1 MMGMETNLINRRR
14 EEVSQEITRL
24 QKQLAEMEKELV
36 ELDTAERVISRLSGA
51 ERGTP
56 GAADEH
62 EPETPPVG
70 KPEGIPTM
78 PEMITEA
85 LTAAGP
91 GIGVRPKQ
99 IRNWIA
105 RTYWS
110 GVRGEN
116 VSSILW
122 RMWKRGELGKGGGHY
137 RLPLKEETVDA
148 SPNKETSTASLFQPD
163 AQGREAGP
171 GGGT

>member
-1 MMGMETNLINRRR
+1 METNLIHRRR

-24 QKQLAEMEKELV
+24 HKLLAEMEKELV
-36 ELDTAERVISRLSGA
+36 ELDTAERVISRLTDAKRSPSSTTDEREQEAASG
-51 ERGTP
+51 E
-56 GAADEH
+56 
-62 EPETPPVG
+62 

-85 LTAAGP
+85 LTAVGR
-91 GIGVRPKQ
+91 GHGLKPKD

-105 RTYWS
+105 RTYWG

-122 RMWKRGELGKGGGHY
+122 RMWKRGDLKKRASHY
-137 RLPLKEETVDA
+137 RLPLKDETVDEN
-148 SPNKETSTASLFQPD
+148 PNEETSTASLFPS
-163 AQGREAGP
+163 AQGREAVP

>member
-51 ERGTP
+51 ERGAP

-62 EPETPPVG
+62 ESETPSG
-70 KPEGIPTM
+70 EKPEGIPTM
-78 PEMITEA
+78 PQMITEA
-85 LTAAGP
+85 LTFYCRVQGRAKP
-91 GIGVRPKQ
+91 RDVRD
-99 IRNWIA
+99 WIK
-105 RTYWS
+105 RKYWRD
-110 GVRGEN
+110 VKGET

-122 RMWKRGELGKGGGHY
+122 RMWKRGDLEKIGTQY
-137 RLPLKEETVDA
+137 RLPLKEETADEDP
-148 SPNKETSTASLFQPD
+148 SKETSTASLFPS
-163 AQGREAGP
+163 AQGREAVP